1 MSASTEEG
9 QHRSTKRVLAILELL
24 ASTDEGMTMAEIC
37 RELNAPKSSLFPI
50 LHTMAKEDF
59 LFCSEAS
66 GRYRIGLKA
75 YLVGKAYDRDRDA
88 MGILNRQL
96 QAIVDKCGETA
107 QLGILNNGSVLY
119 IAKVDSPQ
127 KIRLVSDIG
136 RALPVHCTA
145 IGKALISEMD
155 KTQIL
160 EMIGDTYE
168 PHTPRTHTTIDE
180 LWADILT
187 VRSEGI
193 AHDYGEITDS
203 VECLAAPVH
212 INGTVAYGL
221 GISVPS
227 YRLTPEKRA
236 ELATLLKQSSTY
248 LETILA

>member
-1 MSASTEEG
+1 MYIYLRIRYAYAVFIERDL
-9 QHRSTKRVLAILELL
+9 HILLQIVFHVPVVI
-24 ASTDEGMTMAEIC
+24 GP
-37 RELNAPKSSLFPI
+37 APYFKI
-50 LHTMAKEDF
+50 HLH
-59 LFCSEAS
+59 
-66 GRYRIGLKA
+66 G
-75 YLVGKAYDRDRDA
+75 
-88 MGILNRQL
+88 
-96 QAIVDKCGETA
+96 
-107 QLGILNNGSVLY
+107 
-119 IAKVDSPQ
+119 
-127 KIRLVSDIG
+127 
-136 RALPVHCTA
+136 ALTV
-145 IGKALISEMD
+145 
-155 KTQIL
+155 
-160 EMIGDTYE
+160 IGDTYE